1 MTVYEILL
9 LYGYIF
15 QYIYIHCNIKTL
27 LNPTA
32 SENRFVLL
40 IYSYCGSS
48 GRVGAVGSGP
58 GGVGPSLGDGGAG
71 TRMVVPVT

>member
-1 MTVYEILL
+1 MSYYMDTYSNIVR
-9 LYGYIF
+9 GT
-15 QYIYIHCNIKTL
+15 IHCNIKTL

-32 SENRFVLL
+32 SENRFALL